1 MRKMSLAGVF
11 ATVVAAAIVGTAPP
25 AGADIANDVPTIGS
39 VAQGPTVDRQG
50 PTIG

>member
-1 MRKMSLAGVF
+1 MRKISLVGVF
-11 ATVVAAAIVGTAPP
+11 ATVVAAAIVGTAAP
-25 AGADIANDVPTIGS
+25 AGADITTDVSTIGS

>member
-1 MRKMSLAGVF
+1 MRKISLVGVS
-11 ATVVAAAIVGTAPP
+11 ATVAAAAIVGTAAP
-25 AGADIANDVPTIGS
+25 AGADITTDVATIGS

>member
-1 MRKMSLAGVF
+1 MRKFSLAGVF
-11 ATVVAAAIVGTAPP
+11 AAVVAAAIVGSAAP
-25 AGADIANDVPTIGS
+25 AGADITTDVATIGS